1 MCHSGWLKQ
10 SVNFIAAIYFSYS
23 YVFLMFI
30 SWNIT
35 ISLSYNTVPKYY
47 RALMFCTS
55 IKICKTLRNHVCQL
69 SRLACY
75 AFLSIDKS
83 QNASLWWRGKGLTI
97 IVILIPL
104 LRTPW
109 SSSILK
115 NILITVIFGA
125 VRPPPVSMCCS
136 IHLVKI
142 P

>member
-1 MCHSGWLKQ
+1 MKVFRKVKNIL
-10 SVNFIAAIYFSYS
+10 IYRS
-23 YVFLMFI
+23 MPHHHCC
-30 SWNIT
+30 
-35 ISLSYNTVPKYY
+35 VPKYY
-47 RALMFCTS
+47 RALTFCTS

-75 AFLSIDKS
+75 AFLPIDKS

-136 IHLVKI
+136 IHLVKRYLNFYVNTNTLKHS
-142 P
+142 